1 MEKKITIR
9 VTDQEYA
16 KLVRQA
22 EENRISVAALCKVRT
37 ISGNAGILEN
47 RRAARSAIQIRRLL
61 SQCSLDSEIRNELE
75 KELDCLCHIWS

>member
-22 EENRISVAALCKVRT
+22 EENRLSVAGLCKVRT
-37 ISGNAGILEN
+37 VSGDTGILEA
-47 RRAARSAIQIRRLL
+47 RRSARTAIQIKRLL
-61 SQCSLDSEIRNELE
+61 SRCSLDSETRKELE
-75 KELDCLCHIWS
+75 KELDCLCRI